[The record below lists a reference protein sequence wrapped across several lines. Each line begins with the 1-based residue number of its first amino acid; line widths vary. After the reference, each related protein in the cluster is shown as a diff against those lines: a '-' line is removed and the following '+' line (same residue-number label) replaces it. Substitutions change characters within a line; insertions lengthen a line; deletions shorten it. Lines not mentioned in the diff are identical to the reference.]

1 VKTVAARFRDRGVE
15 YEDLVQIGTIG
26 MLRAVR
32 SFDFSYGT
40 VFSTY
45 AVPLIVGEIRRFLR
59 DDGPVKVGRALKK
72 QGADIMRKR
81 EAFTALH
88 GREPRISELAEACGL
103 TPEEVVE
110 AMEAISPVR
119 SLSEPAGEDDSMTL
133 EGMIADGDSALD
145 SLTDRLA
152 LAEAIRSLEPRQRQI
167 ITLRYYRNL
176 SQQQTGDILGLSQ
189 VKVSRE
195 EKKIMEKLR
204 KML

>member
-1 VKTVAARFRDRGVE
+1 
-15 YEDLVQIGTIG
+15 
-26 MLRAVR
+26 
-32 SFDFSYGT
+32 
-40 VFSTY
+40 
-45 AVPLIVGEIRRFLR
+45 
-59 DDGPVKVGRALKK
+59 
-72 QGADIMRKR
+72 
-81 EAFTALH
+81 
-88 GREPRISELAEACGL
+88 
-103 TPEEVVE
+103 
-110 AMEAISPVR
+110 
-119 SLSEPAGEDDSMTL
+119 
-133 EGMIADGDSALD
+133 MIADGDSALD